1 MTAVYLDHNSTTP
14 LREEARAEMLRVLA
28 QLEGNPSSP
37 HARGRRARDLL
48 DRARERVAEAL
59 GVDEEEIIFTSGGTE
74 SNNLALLGALRR
86 LPRPGRVVTTSIEHS
101 SVLEAGR
108 RAQREGHSVEWL
120 EVDSRGDF
128 DPAQLAERARGADLV
143 SVMAANNEVG
153 ACAPLEHVAEW
164 IGPPA
169 DAGSERGARR
179 PLLHTDAVQALGRVP
194 LMLREWEVD
203 LASFSAHKVGGPVGV
218 GILFRRKG
226 VELEPLM
233 YGGGQE
239 GGLRPGTENVA
250 AVSAAA
256 LATELAVREQGGF
269 AQHADHLARVL
280 WDGLEGARLGIRLA
294 GPPLDARRLPGT
306 LSLVVPNVDG
316 RMLVT
321 RLDLEGLQ
329 VSAGSACA
337 SGSIE
342 PSHVLSAMGYSGDEA
357 RAGLRV
363 SIGRTTTLADVREA
377 VETLRRTL
385 G

>member
-28 QLEGNPSSP
+28 QQEGNPSSP

-48 DRARERVAEAL
+48 DRARARVAGAL

-74 SNNLALLGALRR
+74 SNNLALLGAVRR
-86 LPRPGRVVTTSIEHS
+86 LPRPGRIVTTLIEHS
-101 SVLEAGR
+101 SVLEAAR
-108 RAQREGHSVEWL
+108 RAQREGHAVEWL
-120 EVDSRGDF
+120 EVDSQGAF
-128 DPAQLAERARGADLV
+128 APALLAERAQGCDLV
-143 SVMAANNEVG
+143 TVMAANNEVG
-153 ACAPLEHVAEW
+153 TCATPDHDAAW
-164 IGPPA
+164 IGA
-169 DAGSERGARR
+169 AAGAGSGRAPR
-179 PLLHTDAVQALGRVP
+179 PLVHTDAVQALGRLP
-194 LMLREWEVD
+194 LALRPWGVD

-218 GILFRRKG
+218 GILFRRRG

-256 LATELAVREQGGF
+256 LAIELAVREQGEF
-269 AQHADHLARVL
+269 AQRASRLARVL
-280 WDGLEGARLGIRLA
+280 WDELESARLGILLA

-306 LSLVVPNVDG
+306 LSLLVPNVDG

-342 PSHVLSAMGYSGDEA
+342 PSHVLSAMGYSGAQA
-357 RAGLRV
+357 RAALRV
-363 SIGRTTTLADVREA
+363 SIGRTTTLADVRKA